1 MEAVRREAQHHSWG
15 TMMSQVS
22 KFLFILN
29 DTAQGVHHVLPS
41 GVALRVFFGEHVML
55 SVVDMGAEKY
65 APPHSHAEEQ
75 WGLCLEGSAVRIQ
88 GGEEFAVGPGDFWY
102 TPGNMPHA
110 IRSGPNGIRI
120 LDIFGPPREKYKIP
134 PAEQAG

>member
-1 MEAVRREAQHHSWG
+1 
-15 TMMSQVS
+15 MSQVS
-22 KFLFILN
+22 KFLFNLN

-75 WGLCLEGSAVRIQ
+75 WGLCLEVSAVRIQ

-102 TPGNMPHA
+102 TPGNMHDFLSHPLSQPTVVAAPSGTNASTDPHRQSP
-110 IRSGPNGIRI
+110 ITER
-120 LDIFGPPREKYKIP
+120 
-134 PAEQAG
+134 